1 MDIFPF
7 WHFSPFF
14 SSSSSMMHFYNFIKK
29 SKKILFDYIK
39 KETWSVDNGLSL
51 IVKCRK
57 WKEGVSVN
65 HSSENLL
72 QSAENLKVSRDKR
85 LKADCVLTDTNGM
98 GLCNVFLINQQKSP
112 KKGACLV
119 LGLCLCSACPKLIL
133 GTQTHH

>member
-14 SSSSSMMHFYNFIKK
+14 STSSSMMHFYNFIKNQ
-29 SKKILFDYIK
+29 KKIFLTTLK
-39 KETWSVDNGLSL
+39 KRLDLLTMVSHSLTHSL

-85 LKADCVLTDTNGM
+85 LKADCTNWY
-98 GLCNVFLINQQKSP
+98 
-112 KKGACLV
+112 
-119 LGLCLCSACPKLIL
+119 
-133 GTQTHH
+133 

>member
-85 LKADCVLTDTNGM
+85 LKADCTNWY
-98 GLCNVFLINQQKSP
+98 
-112 KKGACLV
+112 
-119 LGLCLCSACPKLIL
+119 
-133 GTQTHH
+133 